1 MVVFGL
7 FTFTFL
13 LANCNL
19 CSNRKPH
26 VGERPTCRP
35 ADRPRRMRDGNK
47 MPRVHE
53 AEHKVVQKDRTAGYC
68 ESKKVTDISQ
78 GGVEMGSFDA
88 NRVRKCA
95 ENDNK

>member
-1 MVVFGL
+1 
-7 FTFTFL
+7 
-13 LANCNL
+13 
-19 CSNRKPH
+19 
-26 VGERPTCRP
+26 
-35 ADRPRRMRDGNK
+35 MRDGNK